1 MKIECIYCNHICTMY
16 IVHTSKVDV
25 TYVIIIARN
34 VQLPRLIISFFKV
47 LKVGLPNENEIDSC
61 TLFYNCLTVT

>member
-1 MKIECIYCNHICTMY
+1 MKIECIYCNHI
-16 IVHTSKVDV
+16 HTSKVDV